1 MPTAFPC
8 APFPPLSVPKAVTI
22 PTLSKAQVMHVSR
35 LVSMLNRLAEDPK
48 DGFWLAGLARETGPA
63 IVELG
68 ALDRLSAPA
77 RTAVERYTEQPLF

>member
-1 MPTAFPC
+1 
-8 APFPPLSVPKAVTI
+8 
-22 PTLSKAQVMHVSR
+22 
-35 LVSMLNRLAEDPK
+35 MLNRLAEDPK